1 MTHEPV
7 DEDKGENNNFGNQNL
22 SMKLFSRENSL
33 TFRRLMSTI
42 VDVPHR

>member
-1 MTHEPV
+1 MHVITNSITWIVLGMEGQNV
-7 DEDKGENNNFGNQNL
+7 YGQIQKGV
-22 SMKLFSRENSL
+22 L